1 MIYLFQLGF
10 LNIEWVDILDIVLV
24 SFLLYQIYNLVKGSL
39 ASRVFSGYLSLYI
52 FYLIVKAIGLEL
64 LTKILEYFMGVG
76 AIALIIIFQQ
86 EIRRFL
92 LYVGKS
98 TSFSNSKLL
107 GKIFHSTNSLN
118 LESNIKPI
126 IEAARNL
133 SSEFKGA
140 IIVIK
145 KSDDLDKYIQ
155 TGDEIDSLIS
165 KRLLVSIFNE
175 YSPLHDGR

>member
-107 GKIFHSTNSLN
+107 GKIFHSTNSLMKQPEIC
-118 LESNIKPI
+118 L
-126 IEAARNL
+126 L
-133 SSEFKGA
+133 SLRA
-140 IIVIK
+140 P
-145 KSDDLDKYIQ
+145 L
-155 TGDEIDSLIS
+155 SL
-165 KRLLVSIFNE
+165 
-175 YSPLHDGR
+175 